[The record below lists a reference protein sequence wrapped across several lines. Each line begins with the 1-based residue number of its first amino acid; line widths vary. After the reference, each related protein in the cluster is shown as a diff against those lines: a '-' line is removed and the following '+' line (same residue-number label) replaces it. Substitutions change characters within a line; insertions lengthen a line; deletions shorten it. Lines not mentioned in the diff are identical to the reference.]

1 MELNIREVNQ
11 NDMSFS
17 DPLYIQP
24 SFEQIPENTVPVK
37 VIKKGVRFQESQKPI
52 HQAIPRPNAKIT
64 RPMVVPQKPKI
75 SYEEILSKMGMF
87 VSQGKLHLLDENQ
100 KQLKLVQQ
108 QQQQLQQQLQQQQQQ
123 QQQPVQYDIN
133 PNIPQNSYIYNKY
146 FSDQIPSQN
155 NIRQPLTLL
164 DYRNMLIQDAL
175 QKQRIKQIK
184 STKLLMPT
192 SNINL
197 ATGSSNLNKL
207 FNFSKR

>member
-11 NDMSFS
+11 NDMSYN

-37 VIKKGVRFQESQKPI
+37 VIKKGVRFQETQKPI
-52 HQAIPRPNAKIT
+52 HQAFPHQNAKIT

-100 KQLKLVQQ
+100 KQLQQLKQVQLEQQQVQQ
-108 QQQQLQQQLQQQQQQ
+108 K
-123 QQQPVQYDIN
+123 PQYEVN

-146 FSDQIPSQN
+146 FSDQTPSQN

-197 ATGSSNLNKL
+197 ASGSSNLNKL